1 MSRRTSRAIVAL
13 ALIAIGASAIYV
25 WRGVLGLALLG
36 WDSYPLI
43 LAGRIQNAADLAA
56 TFSEELMDGAYPL
69 GHFWR
74 PVVHLSF
81 GVDYAAGGLEP
92 LHYHA
97 TSLVLLALCA
107 GALFL
112 LTRKLLGRGALFAPL
127 VAAVFYALHPVQL
140 EILSVPAR
148 RAESFAVLFTLLA
161 LLAQPFPGESRKRAW
176 LAGVCCAL
184 ALASKETG
192 AMATGMVLALAIASS
207 ASSDWRARALDG
219 LRAALPSFVLFAL
232 AFAARTAALAGLG
245 GSAESSL
252 TANLASAP
260 GVLRGYLHALVS
272 PNGFLP
278 EGSPIF
284 SDALLV
290 LLAALIVR
298 LARSSAGLAR
308 PGSAASALSPARCGV
323 FLVLSALIVAL
334 ITSVSGL
341 ERGWYALPF
350 LPLLALGIALLLD
363 LGLRAVARGPK
374 LAGGC
379 AFLLVLRLVAV
390 PLFAAPIDESL
401 EPHRLASE
409 DEQRF
414 LERFTSAVEGAPNGT
429 TVNVSG
435 LPIERR
441 SDPGDPKSPNL
452 LMLAPYSVAAFAKL
466 RFPDRALRIELA
478 GHDSGRPARSDE
490 LVVLLAP

>member
-1 MSRRTSRAIVAL
+1 MSRRTSRAAVAL
-13 ALIAIGASAIYV
+13 ALIAISAGAMYA

-43 LAGRIQNAADLAA
+43 LAGRIQNASEFAA

-81 GVDYAAGGLEP
+81 GVDYALGGLEP
-92 LHYHA
+92 FRYHA

-112 LTRKLLGRGALFAPL
+112 LTRKLLGGGALLAPL
-127 VAAVFYALHPVQL
+127 VAAVLYALHPVQL
-140 EILSVPAR
+140 EILTVPAR

-161 LLAQPFPGESRKRAW
+161 LLAQPFPGELKRRAW
-176 LAGVCCAL
+176 GAGLCCAL

-192 AMATGMVLALAIASS
+192 AMAVGMVLALAIASS
-207 ASSDWRARALDG
+207 AASDWRARAFDG
-219 LRAALPSFVLFAL
+219 LRTAFPSLLLFVL
-232 AFAARTAALAGLG
+232 AFVARTLALSGLG

-272 PNGFLP
+272 PGGFTP

-290 LLAALIVR
+290 LLVALIVR
-298 LARSSAGLAR
+298 IASSSAGLPR
-308 PGSAASALSPARCGV
+308 PGSVPHALTPSRCGL
-323 FLVLSALIVAL
+323 FLVLSALLVAL

-350 LPLLALGIALLLD
+350 LPLLALAIALLLH
-363 LGLRAVARGPK
+363 LGLQAVTRGPK

-401 EPHRLASE
+401 QPQRLASE

-414 LERFTSAVEGAPNGT
+414 LERFTAAVEAAAPGST
-429 TVNVSG
+429 ITVAG
-435 LPIERR
+435 LPTERR
-441 SDPGDPKSPNL
+441 ADPRDPKSPNL
-452 LMLAPYSVAAFAKL
+452 LMLAPYSVAAYAKL
-466 RFPDRALRIELA
+466 RFPVRAVRIELVSRN
-478 GHDSGRPARSDE
+478 SGRPAQPE
-490 LVVLLAP
+490 EVVVLLAP

>member
-1 MSRRTSRAIVAL
+1 MSRRTSRAAVAL
-13 ALIAIGASAIYV
+13 ALIAISAGAIYA

-43 LAGRIQNAADLAA
+43 LAGRIRNASDFVG

-69 GHFWR
+69 GRFWR

-81 GVDYAAGGLEP
+81 GVDYALGGLEP
-92 LHYHA
+92 FRYHA

-112 LTRKLLGRGALFAPL
+112 VARKLLGGGALFAPL
-127 VAAVFYALHPVQL
+127 VAAVFYAFHPVQL
-140 EILSVPAR
+140 EILTVPAR

-161 LLAQPFPGESRKRAW
+161 LLAQPFPGEVRRRAW
-176 LAGVCCAL
+176 GAGVCCAL

-192 AMATGMVLALAIASS
+192 AMAVGMVVALAIASS
-207 ASSDWRARALDG
+207 AASTWRARTLDG
-219 LRAALPSFVLFAL
+219 LRAAFPSLLLFAL
-232 AFAARTAALAGLG
+232 AFLGRTAALSGLG

-272 PNGFLP
+272 PGGFIP

-284 SDALLV
+284 SDALIV
-290 LLAALIVR
+290 LLAALVVR
-298 LARSSAGLAR
+298 IARSSAGLPR
-308 PGSAASALSPARCGV
+308 PGSAASALSPGRCGL

-350 LPLLALGIALLLD
+350 LPLLALSIALLLH
-363 LGLRAVARGPK
+363 LGLEAVARGPK

-390 PLFAAPIDESL
+390 PLFAVPIDKAL
-401 EPHRLASE
+401 QPHRLASE

-414 LERFTSAVEGAPNGT
+414 LERFDAAVESGAPGST
-429 TVNVSG
+429 ITVPG
-435 LPIERR
+435 FPTERR
-441 SDPGDPKSPNL
+441 SNPRDPKSPNL
-452 LMLAPYSVAAFAKL
+452 LMLAPYSVAAYAKL
-466 RFPDRALRIELA
+466 RFPERVLRIELA
-478 GHDSGRPARSDE
+478 GRNSGRPAQPEE